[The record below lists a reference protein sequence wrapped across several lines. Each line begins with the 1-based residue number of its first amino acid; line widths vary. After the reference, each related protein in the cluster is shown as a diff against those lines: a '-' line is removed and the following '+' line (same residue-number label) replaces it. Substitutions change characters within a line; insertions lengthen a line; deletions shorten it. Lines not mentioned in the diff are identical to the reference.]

1 MSTMKAIKEIITTTS
16 SELVLNL
23 PEELVNKTVE
33 IIILPFDEEKDKT
46 GGKKNRLLKIF
57 NESGGVLPADYKF
70 NREESHER

>member
-16 SELVLNL
+16 RELILNL
-23 PEELVNKTVE
+23 PDELVNKTVE
-33 IIILPFDEEKDKT
+33 IIILPFDEEKDKI

-57 NESGGVLPADYKF
+57 NESKGVLPSGYKF